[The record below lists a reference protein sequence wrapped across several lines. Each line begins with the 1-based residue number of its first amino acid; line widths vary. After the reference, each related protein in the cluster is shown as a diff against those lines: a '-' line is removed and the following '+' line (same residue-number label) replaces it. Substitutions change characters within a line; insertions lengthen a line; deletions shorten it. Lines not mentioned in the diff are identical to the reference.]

1 MNGANTPPA
10 RNLIRTA
17 VFVIGG
23 LQTAVVLA
31 ILVMFFPELSA
42 AESLAEALPAPHS

>member
-10 RNLIRTA
+10 RNWLRAA

-31 ILVMFFPELSA
+31 ILVLFFPKLSA
-42 AESLAEALPAPHS
+42 AEVS